1 MKNMIDL
8 CEVSL
13 YPNHQVI
20 TLIKQTEMLRTM
32 NRDILI
38 TMIAISLVV
47 TAYSTYTLYK
57 NKQLTQKLKLK
68 DGK

>member
-20 TLIKQTEMLRTM
+20 TLIKQTEMLRTK

-38 TMIAISLVV
+38 TMIAITLVV
-47 TAYSTYTLYK
+47 TAYSTYSFYK
-57 NKQLTQKLKLK
+57 NKQLTQKLKIK